1 MSDRT
6 TARVVGALFIVATV
20 AAIVGGALVLPVDA
34 PDPLTAAAAA
44 DVQLVCGVLVELLLV
59 LSVIGIAALLFP
71 VLRRCDEG
79 LALAYVG
86 ARIIEGVLLLAAT
99 VSVLVLLELGQDPGP
114 AGVGSLQAA
123 GALLLTTRDV
133 TYLVGSMVALGV
145 SAVILYSLLYRGSLV
160 PAWLSVWGLLGG
172 VLIALRG
179 VLEMYGLQLTVPVQ
193 AVVTAPIAVNEMVL
207 AVWLIAKGFSP
218 LVSRYDEPAVRRR

>member
-59 LSVIGIAALLFP
+59 LSVIGIAALLF
-71 VLRRCDEG
+71 
-79 LALAYVG
+79 
-86 ARIIEGVLLLAAT
+86 AAT